1 MSLCFVK
8 PNIFTYKFY
17 RLISIHFLFKAF
29 SLLKLVIISLILIT
43 FSLHGVLV
51 LLGERWWWSLLGFIK
66 GEITVEFWGN
76 SEGDPGG
83 GLRGLP
89 PPPPLGSFW
98 NCLVTVGW
106 WSRSHKGR
114 RTFHFPNPL
123 EMRYV
128 DGKQSGSQQ
137 RGSFQTTFY
146 LAIGDFD
153 EDAFPNTLPIT
164 SAEAERSFSS
174 MKRIKTCSRSTM
186 S

>member
-8 PNIFTYKFY
+8 PNISTYKFY

-51 LLGERWWWSLLGFIK
+51 LLGERWWWLLLGFK
-66 GEITVEFWGN
+66 GRLQLNFGGIQRRIQGEGWGDCTN
-76 SEGDPGG
+76 
-83 GLRGLP
+83 
-89 PPPPLGSFW
+89 PPPLLGSFR

-106 WSRSHKGR
+106 WSRSHNGR

-146 LAIGDFD
+146 
-153 EDAFPNTLPIT
+153 
-164 SAEAERSFSS
+164 
-174 MKRIKTCSRSTM
+174 
-186 S
+186 

>member
-51 LLGERWWWSLLGFIK
+51 LLEERWLWSILGFIK

-76 SEGDPGG
+76 SEA
-83 GLRGLP
+83 
-89 PPPPLGSFW
+89 LGSFR

-106 WSRSHKGR
+106 WSRSHNGR

-146 LAIGDFD
+146 
-153 EDAFPNTLPIT
+153 
-164 SAEAERSFSS
+164 
-174 MKRIKTCSRSTM
+174 
-186 S
+186 

>member
-1 MSLCFVK
+1 MCWYCWEKDDDDHSWD
-8 PNIFTYKFY
+8 
-17 RLISIHFLFKAF
+17 
-29 SLLKLVIISLILIT
+29 LLKGRLQLNFGGIQRRIQ
-43 FSLHGVLV
+43 
-51 LLGERWWWSLLGFIK
+51 GEG
-66 GEITVEFWGN
+66 WG
-76 SEGDPGG
+76 GWGCPP
-83 GLRGLP
+83 P

>member
-43 FSLHGVLV
+43 FSFTVCWYGREKDDYDQSWD
-51 LLGERWWWSLLGFIK
+51 LLKGRLQLNFGGIQRRIQGEG
-66 GEITVEFWGN
+66 WG
-76 SEGDPGG
+76 GCT
-83 GLRGLP
+83 
-89 PPPPLGSFW
+89 PPPLGRFR
-98 NCLVTVGW
+98 NCLVTGGW
-106 WSRSHKGR
+106 WCRSHNGR

-123 EMRYV
+123 EMRCV

-146 LAIGDFD
+146 
-153 EDAFPNTLPIT
+153 
-164 SAEAERSFSS
+164 
-174 MKRIKTCSRSTM
+174 
-186 S
+186 